1 MKATIS
7 LAILGLGSLAS
18 GFPDRMGGSANTN
31 CPYAALKESEDA
43 ELGRRFLFDSM
54 TKPIDVTGVH
64 AFQPPRKGDQRGPC
78 PALNALAN
86 HAYIPRSGVVSVRG
100 PSRARSLGPDMKAVR
115 GGHRGRQQRPRPL
128 TLKVYGMGVDLT
140 TILAL
145 MGLVWTGNPLALVP
159 SFSIGGRDSG
169 VNNLLN
175 NLGGLLGEPQGLT
188 GSHNFIEADSSNTRD
203 DLYVTGNNYALNMDK
218 FMEWYNMST
227 DGTFSMDLMAE
238 RAKIRFEQS
247 IQTNPEFY
255 YGPVTGLIARNAG
268 YLFPA
273 RFFRNH
279 SRENPEGVL
288 KGECKTDEQI
298 AKEIVRNFYGIYGDE
313 GNLTYREGWER
324 IPENWYKTPLDYGL
338 VQFNTD
344 LVDWVLKHPELASI
358 GGNTGTVNSF
368 TGVNLADVTGGVL
381 NLTTLLEGN
390 NLLCFVFEVLK
401 FASPNALAG
410 LYKTLAAPLDL
421 INKIIAVPLLDM
433 SCPAFKDMQMGGRPL
448 WDAIKDDFPGAMK
461 SGGAL

>member
-86 HAYIPRSGVVSVRG
+86 HAYIPRSGVVSFAEVI
-100 PSRARSLGPDMKAVR
+100 AAVNN
-115 GGHRGRQQRPRPL
+115 
-128 TLKVYGMGVDLT
+128 VYGMGVDLT

-288 KGECKTDEQI
+288 T
-298 AKEIVRNFYGIYGDE
+298 KEIVRNFYGIYGDE

>member
-1 MKATIS
+1 MRAIIS

-18 GFPDRMGGSANTN
+18 GFPDRTGGSAHTN
-31 CPYAALKESEDA
+31 CPYAALKERQDP
-43 ELGRRFLFDSM
+43 ELGRRFLLDPMS
-54 TKPIDVTGVH
+54 KPIDVTGVH
-64 AFQPPRKGDQRGPC
+64 AFQPPKKGDQRGPC

-86 HAYIPRSGVVSVRG
+86 HGYISRSGVVSFAEVI
-100 PSRARSLGPDMKAVR
+100 AAVN
-115 GGHRGRQQRPRPL
+115 
-128 TLKVYGMGVDLT
+128 KVYGMGVDLT

-159 SFSIGGRDSG
+159 SFSIGGRDTG

-175 NLGGLLGEPQGLT
+175 NLGGLLGEPQGLI

-268 YLFPA
+268 YMFPG
-273 RFFRNH
+273 RLFRNH

-288 KGECKTDEQI
+288 TKGV
-298 AKEIVRNFYGIYGDE
+298 VRNFYGIYGEE

-324 IPENWYKTPLDYGL
+324 IPENWYKTPVDYGL
-338 VQFNTD
+338 VQLNID
-344 LVDWVLKHPELASI
+344 LVDWMIKHPELASI

-410 LYKTLAAPLDL
+410 VYKTLAAPLDL

>member
-7 LAILGLGSLAS
+7 LVILGLGSLAS
-18 GFPDRMGGSANTN
+18 GFPDRMGGSAHMN
-31 CPYAALKESEDA
+31 CPYAALKKGEDA
-43 ELGRRFLFDSM
+43 ELGKRFLFDSL

-86 HAYIPRSGVVSVRG
+86 HAYIPRSGVVSFAEVI
-100 PSRARSLGPDMKAVR
+100 AAVN
-115 GGHRGRQQRPRPL
+115 
-128 TLKVYGMGVDLT
+128 KVYGMGVDLA

-159 SFSIGGRDSG
+159 SFSIGGRDPG

-175 NLGGLLGEPQGLT
+175 NLGGLLGEPQGLI

-218 FMEWYNMST
+218 FLEWYNMST

-238 RAKIRFEQS
+238 RAKTRFEQS

-255 YGPVTGLIARNAG
+255 YGPVTGFIARNAG

-279 SRENPEGVL
+279 SSENPEGVL
-288 KGECKTDEQI
+288 T
-298 AKEIVRNFYGIYGDE
+298 KEIVRNFYGIYGEE

-324 IPENWYKTPLDYGL
+324 IPENWHKTPLDYGL
-338 VQFNTD
+338 VQFNID

-381 NLTTLLEGN
+381 NGTTLLEGN

-410 LYKTLAAPLDL
+410 LYKTLAVPLDL
-421 INKIIAVPLLDM
+421 VNRIIAVPLLDM

>member
-1 MKATIS
+1 MKAFIS

-18 GFPDRMGGSANTN
+18 GFPDRMGGAAHKN
-31 CPYAALKESEDA
+31 CPYAALKEKEDP
-43 ELGRRFLFDSM
+43 ELRRRFLVDSM
-54 TKPIDVTGVH
+54 SKPIDVTGLH
-64 AFQPPRKGDQRGPC
+64 AFQPPDFKRGDQRGPC

-86 HAYIPRSGVVSVRG
+86 HGYIPRSGVVSFVEVI
-100 PSRARSLGPDMKAVR
+100 AAVN
-115 GGHRGRQQRPRPL
+115 
-128 TLKVYGMGVDLT
+128 KVYGMGVDLT
-140 TILAL
+140 TILAM

-159 SFSIGGRDSG
+159 SFSIGGRDTG

-175 NLGGLLGEPQGLT
+175 NLGGLLGEPQGLI

-247 IQTNPEFY
+247 VQTNPEFY
-255 YGPVTGLIARNAG
+255 YGPVTGLISRNAG
-268 YLFPA
+268 YIFPG
-273 RFFRNH
+273 RLFRNH

-288 KGECKTDEQI
+288 T
-298 AKEIVRNFYGIYGDE
+298 KEIVRSFYGIYGEE

-324 IPENWYKTPLDYGL
+324 IPENWYKSPLDYGL
-338 VQFNTD
+338 VQLNLD
-344 LVDWVLKHPELASI
+344 LADWILKHPELASI

-368 TGVNLADVTGGVL
+368 AGVNLADVTGGVL
-381 NLTTLLEGN
+381 NLTTLLDGN

-401 FASPNALAG
+401 FSGPNALAG
-410 LYKTLAAPLDL
+410 LYKTLAVPLDM
-421 INKIIAVPLLDM
+421 INKIIAVPLLNM
-433 SCPAFKDMQMGGRPL
+433 SCPAFKDLQMGGRPL

>member
-1 MKATIS
+1 MKAIIS

-18 GFPDRMGGSANTN
+18 GFPDRMGGPAHKN
-31 CPYAALKESEDA
+31 CPYAALKAKEDP
-43 ELGRRFLFDSM
+43 ELGRRFLVDPVS
-54 TKPIDVTGVH
+54 KPIDVTGVH
-64 AFQPPRKGDQRGPC
+64 TFQPPNFKNEDQRGPC

-86 HAYIPRSGVVSVRG
+86 HGYIPRSGVVSFVEVI
-100 PSRARSLGPDMKAVR
+100 AAVN
-115 GGHRGRQQRPRPL
+115 Q
-128 TLKVYGMGVDLT
+128 VYGMGVDLT

-159 SFSIGGRDSG
+159 SFSIGGRDTG
-169 VNNLLN
+169 VNNLLD
-175 NLGGLLGEPQGLT
+175 NLGGLLGEPQGLI

-255 YGPVTGLIARNAG
+255 YGPFTGLIGRNAG
-268 YLFPA
+268 HFFSGRL
-273 RFFRNH
+273 FRNH

-288 KGECKTDEQI
+288 T
-298 AKEIVRNFYGIYGDE
+298 KEIVRSFYGIYGEE

-338 VQFNTD
+338 VQLNLD
-344 LVDWVLKHPELASI
+344 LVDWILKYPELASI

-368 TGVNLADVTGGVL
+368 AGVNFADVTGGVL

-410 LYKTLAAPLDL
+410 LYKTLAVPLDM
-421 INKIIAVPLLDM
+421 INKIIAVPLLNM
-433 SCPAFKDMQMGGRPL
+433 SCPAFKDLQMGGRPL

>member
-1 MKATIS
+1 MKAFIS

-18 GFPDRMGGSANTN
+18 GFPDRMGGAAHKN
-31 CPYAALKESEDA
+31 CPYAALKEKEDP
-43 ELGRRFLFDSM
+43 ELRRRFLVDSM
-54 TKPIDVTGVH
+54 SKPIDVTGLH
-64 AFQPPRKGDQRGPC
+64 AFQPPDFKRGDQRGPC

-86 HAYIPRSGVVSVRG
+86 HGYIPRSGVVSFVEVI
-100 PSRARSLGPDMKAVR
+100 AAVN
-115 GGHRGRQQRPRPL
+115 
-128 TLKVYGMGVDLT
+128 KVYGMGVDLT
-140 TILAL
+140 TILAM

-159 SFSIGGRDSG
+159 SFSIGGRDTG

-175 NLGGLLGEPQGLT
+175 NLGGLLGEPQGLI

-247 IQTNPEFY
+247 VQTNPEFY
-255 YGPVTGLIARNAG
+255 YGPVTGLISRNAG
-268 YLFPA
+268 YMFPG
-273 RFFRNH
+273 RLFRNH

-288 KGECKTDEQI
+288 T
-298 AKEIVRNFYGIYGDE
+298 KEIVRSFYGIYGEE

-324 IPENWYKTPLDYGL
+324 IPENWYKSPLDYGL
-338 VQFNTD
+338 VQLNLD
-344 LVDWVLKHPELASI
+344 LADWILKHPELASI

-368 TGVNLADVTGGVL
+368 AGVNLADVTGGVL
-381 NLTTLLEGN
+381 NLTTLLDGN

-401 FASPNALAG
+401 FSGPNALAG
-410 LYKTLAAPLDL
+410 LYKTLAVPLDM
-421 INKIIAVPLLDM
+421 INKIIAVPLLNM
-433 SCPAFKDMQMGGRPL
+433 SCPAFKDLQMGGRPL